1 MHICIIVK
9 KEYTN
14 MKTNDKQSEF
24 IGIRITKEMKEKLSE
39 LAWQDRRSLAS
50 YIKLVLEKHIEKL
63 GG

>member
-1 MHICIIVK
+1 
-9 KEYTN
+9 